1 MKINDEQNLIDMG
14 KATASGAIG
23 ILGIVLLTILF
34 ALAEKRGMEMN
45 LANCPAPGAGQELIG
60 QGHAEADGYPGELYC
75 TYSIPSLYDREQ
87 AGTQDEA
94 VILSRRHSTET

>member
-1 MKINDEQNLIDMG
+1 MNGEQNLIETS
-14 KATASGAIG
+14 KSTVSGAIG
-23 ILGIVLLTILF
+23 ILGILLLTLLF
-34 ALAEKRGMEMN
+34 VWTEKHNREMN

-75 TYSIPSLYDREQ
+75 TYSIPPLYDREQ